1 MTNGLNVPPKI
12 TLRAARTNAGYSAK
26 EVGEKI
32 GKHSQTILNYEKD
45 SSDIPRG
52 LLIELS
58 EIYRYPIDF
67 IFLGKTY
74 GLNSITQTKHL
85 AR

>member
-1 MTNGLNVPPKI
+1 MVETNLPPKI

-32 GKHSQTILNYEKD
+32 GKHHQTILNYEKD
-45 SSDIPRG
+45 STDIPRG
-52 LLIELS
+52 LLVELS
-58 EIYRYPIDF
+58 NIYRYPIDF

-74 GLNSITQTKHL
+74 CLNGTPESEHL
-85 AR
+85 AS